1 MPSQGTQCTHF
12 PLVHPSASVLLP
24 ELSCFWQLA
33 SITRSSCA
41 GRSYFPDSMKLL
53 FLAEEKQLLSR
64 ETKLARLGSAVLW
77 LLFLRCFHALWWLS
91 HAGSHGKD
99 HSSTQW
105 REAQHFVLSYIFTV
119 FNSRHSSQI
128 ISVQGVG
135 VCSKLLFSDKT
146 KVPFLPLL
154 KWRQCIS

>member
-24 ELSCFWQLA
+24 ELSCFWQLV

-91 HAGSHGKD
+91 HAGSHGKRSQF
-99 HSSTQW
+99 HTVKGSTTFCSFL
-105 REAQHFVLSYIFTV
+105 HFHYIQQQTQQPDYLCAGGGCMLQTLV
-119 FNSRHSSQI
+119 FGQ
-128 ISVQGVG
+128 
-135 VCSKLLFSDKT
+135 D
-146 KVPFLPLL
+146 
-154 KWRQCIS
+154 